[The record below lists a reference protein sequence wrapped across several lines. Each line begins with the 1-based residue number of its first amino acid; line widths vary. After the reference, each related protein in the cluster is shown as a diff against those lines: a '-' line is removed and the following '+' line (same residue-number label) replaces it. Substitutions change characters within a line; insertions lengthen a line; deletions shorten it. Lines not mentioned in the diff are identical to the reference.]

1 MTVKRALPFV
11 RSVHRRLPVVQGAM
25 WATSTWVGPE
35 LVGVALVGHPAR
47 ELMVDDTLA
56 VLRVAVIEGNRN
68 ACSMLYGA
76 CSRAAR
82 AMGARNL
89 VTYLH
94 EDETGTSLKAAGWIY
109 DGVTTGGEHS
119 RPSRPR
125 AAAVDPAPKQRWWAP
140 WSERVHKRKGRMMSE
155 KFTPADAAGT
165 PNEEEAYPMVACPVC
180 AVEQQDLD
188 GFGVLHCFACGYCS
202 HPSRDGGVCGLCGHR
217 EYEAGDAGGSE
228 DRDWFARQAARTAED
243 IKQLPDWLKT
253 PKDAAGTPRE

>member
-1 MTVKRALPFV
+1 MTENAAPQARP
-11 RSVHRRLPVVQGAM
+11 
-25 WATSTWVGPE
+25 
-35 LVGVALVGHPAR
+35 R
-47 ELMVDDTLA
+47 ELFYERIDTSKLA
-56 VLRVAVIEGNRN
+56 DAIRLRPGERLLVLQPFGWHIDGHHIPNAAEQFTKESVCEEHGWEIVI
-68 ACSMLYGA
+68 
-76 CSRAAR
+76 
-82 AMGARNL
+82 
-89 VTYLH
+89 
-94 EDETGTSLKAAGWIY
+94 
-109 DGVTTGGEHS
+109 DGGDYIAIVKPIE
-119 RPSRPR
+119 P
-125 AAAVDPAPKQRWWAP
+125 
-140 WSERVHKRKGRMMSE
+140 
-155 KFTPADAAGT
+155 FTPADAAGT